1 MIQLSA
7 VGRLTKG
14 AELRTTTNG
23 KSVANVTLA
32 CKRKRPDTNGN
43 VPTTFIQCV
52 LWGKPAQVFAKYT
65 QKGALVGVNGEL
77 QTRSYDDQQ
86 GVTHYV
92 TELVVEDF
100 EFLESKETVQKREE
114 KQHAVPQGQSTPM
127 VNEQPAM
134 NQAPTQ
140 QNVYQQPSMNGLSE
154 YGYNQ

>member
-1 MIQLSA
+1 MGQTRPSL
-7 VGRLTKG
+7 
-14 AELRTTTNG
+14 
-23 KSVANVTLA
+23 
-32 CKRKRPDTNGN
+32 CK
-43 VPTTFIQCV
+43 IH
-52 LWGKPAQVFAKYT
+52 A
-65 QKGALVGVNGEL
+65 KGALVGVNGEL

-140 QNVYQQPSMNGLSE
+140 QNAYQQPSMNGLSE